1 MKHKNWLESVWKDQ
15 LGNLSYLTNIGKK
28 MSLLEIK
35 NAKLKLDD
43 KDILKGLSLS
53 VNSGEVHAIMG
64 PNGSGKSTLSYMLAG
79 RDGYELESGEVFL
92 EGQSLSDMEADE
104 RARSGL
110 FLAFQYPVELPGVGG
125 MSFLRE
131 AVNSRRKFLGEE
143 ELDHLAFV
151 KEARKVASKMFVK
164 DEMLKRAVN
173 VGFSGGEKKRFEI
186 LQMAML
192 KPKVSILDETDSG
205 LDVDALKIVSDGVNA
220 QRNDENAIVVI
231 THYQRL
237 LDYIVP
243 DFVHIL
249 SDGNIIKSGGPELA
263 LEVEKNGYAGL
274 INAA

>member
-1 MKHKNWLESVWKDQ
+1 
-15 LGNLSYLTNIGKK
+15 

-35 NAKLKLDD
+35 NARLKLDN

-53 VNSGEVHAIMG
+53 VNKGEVHAIMG

-92 EGQSLSDMEADE
+92 EGQSLLEMEADE

-131 AVNSRRKFLGEE
+131 AVNSRRKFLNEE

-151 KEARKVASKMFVK
+151 KEVRKVASKMFVK

-192 KPKVSILDETDSG
+192 KPRISILDETDSG
-205 LDVDALKIVSDGVNA
+205 LDVDALKVVSDGVNA
-220 QRNDENAIVVI
+220 QRNDDNAIVVI

-249 SDGNIIKSGGPELA
+249 SNGCIIKSGGPELA